1 MDSLAITNKKVSN
14 SKNLLIVKMDAIGDY
29 ILFRNFLK
37 AIKEDK
43 KYSKY
48 KITLCGNSVWKDIS
62 EKFDSKVIDEFYW
75 INKKKFLIKVSYF
88 KKIIN
93 IIFVKINFIKNIIN
107 NFTNIKNIIQ
117 GTMMMT
123 C

>member
-62 EKFDSKVIDEFYW
+62 EKFDSKETVFDDRSCVWFCWSGGIFC
-75 INKKKFLIKVSYF
+75 FSYLH
-88 KKIIN
+88 
-93 IIFVKINFIKNIIN
+93 
-107 NFTNIKNIIQ
+107 
-117 GTMMMT
+117 
-123 C
+123 